1 MLPPFLKC
9 KYESTFAALKG
20 KTFLALFS
28 PTDRLHFLRGA
39 SWIFPERNST
49 QGQEEASPSMLQSCQ
64 SMNNTHIFFTAFLT
78 VFTCS
83 HSLTTVNVYCEG
95 EALRNTMISRE
106 WNHNELR
113 PKSQIFT
120 QTERQSSCSAS
131 VLSDLFSPFVVCCF
145 KKKVFCA
152 HRSQSKH
159 HWRKNNLSW
168 DLERR
173 ETETLDFTQA
183 ASLQHFSL
191 FSSTSM
197 IHSRKSSQ
205 AGSVEPVTLKPSCP
219 SPPPTAN
226 NRLPSGAED
235 WVLGNLSA

>member
-1 MLPPFLKC
+1 
-9 KYESTFAALKG
+9 
-20 KTFLALFS
+20 
-28 PTDRLHFLRGA
+28 
-39 SWIFPERNST
+39 
-49 QGQEEASPSMLQSCQ
+49 MLQ
-64 SMNNTHIFFTAFLT
+64 NNTHIFFTAFLT
-78 VFTCS
+78 VFTCF

-95 EALRNTMISRE
+95 EALRNTMISHE

-113 PKSQIFT
+113 QTSQIFT

-173 ETETLDFTQA
+173 EPKRLI
-183 ASLQHFSL
+183 SLKLRLCSSISLLFL

-219 SPPPTAN
+219 SPRPTAN
-226 NRLPSGAED
+226 NGLPSGAED
-235 WVLGNLSA
+235 RVLGNLSA